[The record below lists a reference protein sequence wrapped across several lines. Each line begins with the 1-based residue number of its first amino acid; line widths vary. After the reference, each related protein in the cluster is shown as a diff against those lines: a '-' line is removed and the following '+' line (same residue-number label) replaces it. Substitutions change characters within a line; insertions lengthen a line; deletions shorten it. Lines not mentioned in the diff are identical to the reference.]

1 MDISGVLATV
11 RPEREEEVV
20 GILRDLAGVEVHEV
34 LSGGKVVLTIETDT
48 PDDAHDI
55 AAAIRR
61 LTGVL
66 STDLAFHYFDG
77 DQNGRLDPALV
88 ESFIENERG

>member
-1 MDISGVLATV
+1 MDISGVLV
-11 RPEREEEVV
+11 QVVPGRERDVV
-20 GILRDLAGVEVHEV
+20 AAIREKAGVEVHEI

-61 LTGVL
+61 LPGVL